1 MCGELLISLCYR
13 HRDNAGGGRGPANQS
28 VTMMHGKTEF
38 CTAEVTASIW
48 HITTHSQGDHQPGK
62 SGSVGKTE
70 TEWGTAGKM
79 PITGNK
85 DFCGRLWALHIVAGF
100 EWCGN
105 EVPGEPVILSG
116 HPL

>member
-48 HITTHSQGDHQPGK
+48 HITTHS
-62 SGSVGKTE
+62 
-70 TEWGTAGKM
+70 
-79 PITGNK
+79 
-85 DFCGRLWALHIVAGF
+85 
-100 EWCGN
+100 
-105 EVPGEPVILSG
+105 
-116 HPL
+116 